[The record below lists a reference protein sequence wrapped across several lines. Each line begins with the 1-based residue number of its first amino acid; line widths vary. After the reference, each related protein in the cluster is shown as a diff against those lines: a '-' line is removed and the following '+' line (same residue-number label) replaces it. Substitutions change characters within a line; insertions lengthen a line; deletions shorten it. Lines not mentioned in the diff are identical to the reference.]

1 MLVSELYKTVL
12 GCRSQARAFTK
23 SILANRTKQWRQGE
37 KRKMNV
43 NELPQAHA
51 CGIFSKSLML
61 RLLDIALDCFSV
73 DLTN

>member
-1 MLVSELYKTVL
+1 MLVFKE
-12 GCRSQARAFTK
+12 K
-23 SILANRTKQWRQGE
+23 SK
-37 KRKMNV
+37 K